1 MKAYYFAKP
10 NEKLAYGDNRPVAV
24 NTTHTIEGK
33 PELCVNGLHASV
45 DVFDALQYAG
55 SSILYKV
62 EVLGDVQV
70 GSDKICGMSRTYL
83 ARCDVGDVLRE
94 FARKQ
99 ALINIEK
106 IRHYCLPSEYNAI
119 LHWLQTGDSAAR
131 SAARSAAWS
140 AADSAAYSAADSAV
154 RKVAESAA
162 RSAVSSAGSAA
173 GSAARSAWSAARSA
187 AESAERT
194 ARSVARS
201 VAESAALSGE
211 SAAWSAAYSAAL
223 SAANQMLQDMVDIHT
238 GWTHED

>member
-33 PELCVNGLHASV
+33 PKLCVNGLHASV
-45 DVFDALQYAG
+45 DVFDALQYAD
-55 SSILYKV
+55 SSILYRV

-70 GSDKICGMSRTYL
+70 EKNKICGMSRTYL

-106 IRHYCLPSEYNAI
+106 IRPYCLSSEYNAI
-119 LHWLQTGDSAAR
+119 LCWLQTGDSAALNAAR
-131 SAARSAAWS
+131 GAAWSVEKAVRRSARCATWSAARSA
-140 AADSAAYSAADSAV
+140 V
-154 RKVAESAA
+154 EGVESAA
-162 RSAVSSAGSAA
+162 RSAI
-173 GSAARSAWSAARSA
+173 WSAARGAALNAVWSA
-187 AESAERT
+187 VLSAERST
-194 ARSVARS
+194 SSARSPAF
-201 VAESAALSGE
+201 
-211 SAAWSAAYSAAL
+211 